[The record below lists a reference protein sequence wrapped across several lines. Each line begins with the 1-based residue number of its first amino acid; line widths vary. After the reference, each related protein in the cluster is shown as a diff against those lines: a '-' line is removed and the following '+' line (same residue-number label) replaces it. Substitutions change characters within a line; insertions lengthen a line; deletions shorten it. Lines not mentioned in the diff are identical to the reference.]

1 MTTTSERRYRTPVT
15 AYGPGRD
22 LLLDRE
28 VTVARF
34 PSEDAARI
42 ARGLRAT
49 PTSTWLEVLDAYAEG
64 GDVVVVMPSSGG
76 SLAQDLAAGVPA
88 HRAAELNDDL
98 PNALK
103 QLRALGLA
111 PVSLDADQ
119 IGMTPT
125 GHPLLLPAPG
135 PRELTVEHATLLA
148 SLGGSP
154 GASAATVVLDD
165 QMDDQVDSGART
177 SEAPRP
183 ATVASPAI
191 EAPTR
196 PSPSTAVRYPRA
208 GLTAAETGRK
218 DPTGRRR
225 TLALAVGAAAAVLAV
240 GVLVTSQTDRPTGAV
255 ESAISGQAEAAAA
268 QPDPLQSALSD
279 LQADPA
285 AAGAGGAALAERLGA
300 TQSATGPEQSFQ
312 AAGVLETISAGRA
325 DGSLDGPLVIGVEQA
340 VAPFARPR
348 DLAALIS
355 LVAVDPVAFGPR
367 TAKFAGRLDA
377 LETRLTGEAART
389 EAQDLLAI
397 VQAGPAKGEFT
408 ATFALLASPVLADLA
423 IPADLAGL
431 IAAAKAEPARFGPR
445 VPKFNG
451 RLVKLQT
458 LTGEA
463 AQVEAADL
471 VQIVSAGVA
480 KGEFT
485 AAFRDI
491 ALPVLRPLAAP

>member
-1 MTTTSERRYRTPVT
+1 MTTTSERRYRTPST

-28 VTVARF
+28 VTIARF
-34 PSEDAARI
+34 PSENAARI

-49 PTSTWLEVLDAYAEG
+49 PTSNWLEVFDAYAEE
-64 GDVVVVMPSSGG
+64 GDVVVVMPPTGG
-76 SLAQDLAAGVPA
+76 SLAQDLAAGMPA
-88 HRAAELNDDL
+88 HRAAELDDDL
-98 PNALK
+98 LNALTH
-103 QLRALGLA
+103 LRALGLA

-154 GASAATVVLDD
+154 GASATTVVLDD
-165 QMDDQVDSGART
+165 QTDTGART
-177 SEAPRP
+177 SEIPPP
-183 ATVASPAI
+183 AAVAQPAI
-191 EAPTR
+191 EVPTR

-225 TLALAVGAAAAVLAV
+225 ALALAVGAAAAVLAV
-240 GVLVTSQTDRPTGAV
+240 GVLMTSQTDRPTGPAAEGAV
-255 ESAISGQAEAAAA
+255 SGQAAAAA
-268 QPDPLQSALSD
+268 VQPDPLQSALSD

-285 AAGAGGAALAERLGA
+285 AAGAGGAALAERLRA
-300 TQSATGPEQSFQ
+300 TQIATGPEQSFQ
-312 AAGVLETISAGRA
+312 AAAVLETISAGRA
-325 DGSLDGPLVIGVEQA
+325 DGILDGPLVIGVEQA
-340 VAPFARPR
+340 VAPLARPR
-348 DLAALIS
+348 DLAALIT

-367 TAKFAGRLDA
+367 TVKFAGRLDA

-431 IAAAKAEPARFGPR
+431 VAAAKVEPARFGPR
-445 VPKFNG
+445 VPKFSG

-471 VQIVSAGVA
+471 VQIVSVGVA

-485 AAFRDI
+485 ASFRDI

>member
-1 MTTTSERRYRTPVT
+1 MTTTSERRYRTPST

-34 PSEDAARI
+34 PSEDATRI

-49 PTSTWLEVLDAYAEG
+49 PTSSWIEVFDAYAEV

-76 SLAQDLAAGVPA
+76 SLAQDLAAGMSA
-88 HRAAELNDDL
+88 HRAAELDDDL
-98 PNALK
+98 PNALTH
-103 QLRALGLA
+103 LRALGLA

-148 SLGGSP
+148 SLR
-154 GASAATVVLDD
+154 ASATTVVLVD
-165 QMDDQVDSGART
+165 QMDPEAGT
-177 SEAPRP
+177 SQTLAP
-183 ATVASPAI
+183 ATAASPAI
-191 EAPTR
+191 EVPTG
-196 PSPSTAVRYPRA
+196 PSPSAAVRYPRA

-218 DPTGRRR
+218 DSTGRRR
-225 TLALAVGAAAAVLAV
+225 TLALAVGVLAVGAAAAVLAA
-240 GVLVTSQTDRPTGAV
+240 GVLVTSQTDRPTGSAAEGAV
-255 ESAISGQAEAAAA
+255 SGQAAAAA
-268 QPDPLQSALSD
+268 EQPDPLQSALSD

-285 AAGAGGAALAERLGA
+285 AAGAGGAALAERLRA

-312 AAGVLETISAGRA
+312 AAAALETISAGRA
-325 DGSLDGPLVIGVEQA
+325 DGSLDGPLVVGVEQA
-340 VAPFARPR
+340 VAAIARPR
-348 DLAALIS
+348 DLAALIT

-367 TAKFAGRLDA
+367 TVTFAGRLDA

-397 VQAGPAKGEFT
+397 VKAGPAKAEFT
-408 ATFALLASPVLADLA
+408 ATFALLASPVLTDLA

-431 IAAAKAEPARFGPR
+431 VAAAKVEPARFGPR
-445 VPKFNG
+445 VPKFYV

-485 AAFRDI
+485 EAFRDI

>member
-1 MTTTSERRYRTPVT
+1 MTTTSERRYRTPST

-34 PSEDAARI
+34 PSEDAGRV

-49 PTSTWLEVLDAYAEG
+49 PTSSWFEVFDAYAEE

-76 SLAQDLAAGVPA
+76 SLAQDLAAGMPA
-88 HRAAELNDDL
+88 HRAAELDDDL
-98 PNALK
+98 PNALTH
-103 QLRALGLA
+103 LRALGLA

-119 IGMTPT
+119 IGMTPA

-148 SLGGSP
+148 SLGGS
-154 GASAATVVLDD
+154 ATTAVLDN
-165 QMDDQVDSGART
+165 QMDTEART
-177 SEAPRP
+177 SQPLPP

-191 EAPTR
+191 EAPAQ

-240 GVLVTSQTDRPTGAV
+240 GVLVTSQTDRPTSSAAEGAV
-255 ESAISGQAEAAAA
+255 SGQATAAAV

-279 LQADPA
+279 LQVDPA
-285 AAGAGGAALAERLGA
+285 AAGAGGAALAERLRA

-312 AAGVLETISAGRA
+312 AAAVLETISAGRA
-325 DGSLDGPLVIGVEQA
+325 DGSLDGPLVIAVEQA
-340 VAPFARPR
+340 VAPIAQPR
-348 DLAALIS
+348 DLAALIT

-367 TAKFAGRLDA
+367 TVKFAGRLDK

-397 VQAGPAKGEFT
+397 VQAGPAKGQFT
-408 ATFALLASPVLADLA
+408 ATFALLAAPVLADLA

-431 IAAAKAEPARFGPR
+431 IAAAKVEPARFGPR

-458 LTGEA
+458 LTGAA

-471 VQIVSAGVA
+471 AQIVSAGVA

-485 AAFRDI
+485 AAFRDM